1 MCRSQLIPAS
11 IDFAKESPLCT
22 TLHKDGHS
30 VRTVEHVLSALEATG
45 VDNCRIEV
53 TSSDPEDPSVE
64 VGLQK
69 KPFIILRR
77 YKRTY
82 SHNLN
87 KLRNGEHYNW
97 YDQILE
103 AVLQFAKEISN
114 IVLIKNRNYQL
125 LIYTKDA
132 FPLYYWTTGLQAN
145 YSSQAVS
152 RKWYF
157 S

>member
-11 IDFAKESPLCT
+11 IEFARESPLCT

-45 VDNCRIEV
+45 IDNCRIEV
-53 TSSDPEDPSVE
+53 TSSDSEDPSVE
-64 VGLQK
+64 VGRK
-69 KPFIILRR
+69 KTFIILRR

-82 SHNLN
+82 SHIDVYSNLN

-103 AVLQFAKEISN
+103 AVFQFAKEISN

-125 LIYTKDA
+125 LIYT
-132 FPLYYWTTGLQAN
+132 
-145 YSSQAVS
+145 
-152 RKWYF
+152 
-157 S
+157 